1 MSDDGELIPI
11 HNRNYNV
18 EAFRKADDRLLL
30 RGTVHDTKPPGLY
43 IVGDTE
49 RLTIHHM
56 IVEMTVSFPQLEILE
71 AGVVFDGFPNE
82 TCPGIAP
89 QYDKLVGLS
98 IARGFTH
105 KVRELFGGPR
115 GCTHVTALLQ
125 AMAPVAVQC
134 GWSMRVLK
142 MQEAVK
148 SGLPGAAP
156 TVEQQSQMFKQNL
169 NTCHVWDE
177 EGAHVALVRKGGMP
191 RPPLNIRRRLEEL
204 GRDEVEWIRLRS

>member
-1 MSDDGELIPI
+1 MSDGELIPI
-11 HNRNYNV
+11 HTRHYNV
-18 EAFRKADDRLLL
+18 EAFKKADDELVL

-56 IVEMTVSFPQLEILE
+56 IVEITVTFPQLVITD
-71 AGVVFDGFPNE
+71 ARVVFDGFPNE
-82 TCPGIAP
+82 TCPGITP
-89 QYDKLVGLS
+89 HYEKLVGLS

-134 GWSMRVLK
+134 GWSMRVLAAQAAVAAGAPNPT
-142 MQEAVK
+142 MEPEAAQRV
-148 SGLPGAAP
+148 
-156 TVEQQSQMFKQNL
+156 FNQNL

-177 EGAHVALVRKGGMP
+177 GGAHVELVRKGNFPP
-191 RPPLNIRRRLEEL
+191 RPPINIRKRLAEL
-204 GRDEVEWIRLRS
+204 GRDEAEWMRLRS